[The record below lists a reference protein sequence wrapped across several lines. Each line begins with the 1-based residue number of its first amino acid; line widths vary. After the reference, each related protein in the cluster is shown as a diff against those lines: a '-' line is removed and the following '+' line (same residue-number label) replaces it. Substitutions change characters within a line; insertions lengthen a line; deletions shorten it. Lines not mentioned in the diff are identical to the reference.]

1 MATAVGKIRIIGGHW
16 RSRLIHFPDRADL
29 RPTAGRIRETLFNW
43 LGQDLTGLNCLDL
56 FAGSGVLGFE
66 AASRGAQS
74 VVMIEND
81 SIALR
86 FLQENKEK
94 LQATQVSL
102 LKTDAIEFI
111 QSDTRKFHVI
121 FLDPPYRLDLLPK
134 LLKTMPRMT
143 EERGKVYI
151 ESNDYW
157 TQESPW
163 TVIRNGK
170 AGEVYYQL
178 LENINE

>member
-1 MATAVGKIRIIGGHW
+1 MVTTARKIRIIGGNW

-29 RPTAGRIRETLFNW
+29 RPTASRIRETLFNW

-66 AASRGAQS
+66 AASRGARS

-81 SIALR
+81 LIALR

-94 LQATQVSL
+94 LQAPQISL

-111 QSDTRKFHVI
+111 QTDTRKFHVI
-121 FLDPPYRLDLLPK
+121 FLDPPYRLDLLPR
-134 LLKTMPRMT
+134 LLKAMPRIT
-143 EERGKVYI
+143 ERKGKIYI
-151 ESNDYW
+151 ESGNRW
-157 TQESPW
+157 TPDPPW
-163 TVIRNGK
+163 TVIRSGK